1 MTHKTLQS
9 FPNHFFRSLLGV
21 LLIFC
26 TTTSC
31 TRSSLPTPVETEAS
45 AATTRWLDSQYSI
58 YETPALSS
66 MIRRISNRLSEAA
79 YGTALQTEIQNFNAE
94 EYRDFPWQV
103 YVLDSTALNA
113 FSSGAGTIF
122 ITRGL
127 VAKLHAEAE
136 LASII
141 SHEMAHQMLGHN
153 RQALTEAGTSN
164 DSPHFAFSLD
174 RELEADDLG
183 LKILKVARYDLS
195 AALSALSLSYR
206 PEEAVVAGDPE
217 VWANRRMANLH
228 ERLAEMGDYLPAT
241 MNTREFVRV
250 RNGIA
255 G

>member
-1 MTHKTLQS
+1 
-9 FPNHFFRSLLGV
+9 
-21 LLIFC
+21 
-26 TTTSC
+26 
-31 TRSSLPTPVETEAS
+31 
-45 AATTRWLDSQYSI
+45 
-58 YETPALSS
+58 
-66 MIRRISNRLSEAA
+66 MIRRITNRLADAA
-79 YGTALQTEIQNFNAE
+79 YGTALQTEIQNYNAE

-103 YVLDSTALNA
+103 FVLDSTSQNA

-122 ITRGL
+122 VTRGL
-127 VAKLHAEAE
+127 VAKLRAEAE
-136 LASII
+136 LAAII

-153 RQALTEAGTSN
+153 REALKQAGTSE

-206 PEEAVVAGDPE
+206 PEQAVVAGDPE
-217 VWANRRMANLH
+217 IWLNRRMSNLH
-228 ERLAEMGDYLPAT
+228 EMLDGMGDYLPAT

-250 RNGIA
+250 RNGMA